1 MVSALLSLVL
11 GVLSWLGAPI
21 AVGLI
26 GLALGANAILK
37 ERRLPARR
45 REQMVLGI
53 IGVSVSGLAVVVSL
67 LGRVLR

>member
-11 GVLSWLGAPI
+11 GLLSWLGAPI
-21 AVGLI
+21 VVGVL

-45 REQMVLGI
+45 RAPMVLAI
-53 IGVSVSGLAVVVSL
+53 IGVGVSGLAVVVLL
-67 LGRVLR
+67 LGRAVR